1 MPSKKIWVGR
11 IRRGKDPETGRP
23 AYHWV
28 GRFSSKRER
37 DAAVAKVRI
46 EKPWE
51 AKPLSEM
58 SGNEVADA
66 FLADYEL
73 SNKASSLITAT
84 HALKAFRR
92 AFGTRRFAEIDRQ
105 EAKNWARA
113 TPPSYAPY
121 VVTLGNYAVD
131 ELEIV
136 ERNPF
141 RGVAGYRSRGRA
153 DQPLPDL
160 EVVLDAC
167 AVHGDYAPQMRALII
182 VGALTGMRPGELYA
196 LRWGDV
202 DLDRNRITVS
212 RRLYK
217 GAFDTPKNGRTKIV
231 AIAPQACDALIALA
245 AERMTQD
252 PAAAGPDAS
261 VFLSKQGSPLSAST
275 LSRYWQI
282 VRAAAHLDTETD
294 FYLAVKH
301 WGVNL
306 LWKHGASTRAI
317 AAQMGWSEKAVDALL
332 NVYGHKDLV
341 ALEEIDALHAKL
353 EIAA

>member
-121 VVTLGNYAVD
+121 
-131 ELEIV
+131 
-136 ERNPF
+136 
-141 RGVAGYRSRGRA
+141 RSRGRA
-153 DQPLPDL
+153 DRPLPDL

>member
-23 AYHWV
+23 VYFWV
-28 GRFSSKRER
+28 GRFDSKRAR
-37 DAAVAKVRI
+37 DAAVAKVRA
-46 EKPWE
+46 ERPWE

-113 TPPSYAPY
+113 TPPSYIPY
-121 VVTLGNYAVD
+121 AATLGNYAVD

-153 DQPLPDL
+153 DQDPPTL
-160 EVVLDAC
+160 EELEQLREATVVLGA
-167 AVHGDYAPQMRALII
+167 YARQMR
-182 VGALTGMRPGELYA
+182 
-196 LRWGDV
+196 
-202 DLDRNRITVS
+202 DL
-212 RRLYK
+212 
-217 GAFDTPKNGRTKIV
+217 
-231 AIAPQACDALIALA
+231 
-245 AERMTQD
+245 
-252 PAAAGPDAS
+252 
-261 VFLSKQGSPLSAST
+261 
-275 LSRYWQI
+275 
-282 VRAAAHLDTETD
+282 
-294 FYLAVKH
+294 
-301 WGVNL
+301 
-306 LWKHGASTRAI
+306 
-317 AAQMGWSEKAVDALL
+317 
-332 NVYGHKDLV
+332 
-341 ALEEIDALHAKL
+341 
-353 EIAA
+353 